1 MNYEESEI
9 TAISKERFDAMVT
22 YVINNAGD
30 EFLLDIMQ
38 TPEEQVVGKH
48 HMFVGRHIRNHF
60 QLWEVEHAPVIEN
73 GIDVSTNHP
82 DHISSCVI
90 LAARTTMLNK
100 AETLDL

>member
-9 TAISKERFDAMVT
+9 TAISKERFDEMVV

-48 HMFVGRHIRNHF
+48 HMFAGRHIRNHF
-60 QLWEVEHAPVIEN
+60 RLWEVEHTPVIEN

-100 AETLDL
+100 AETLEL